1 MGQKPLEGRCLP
13 VLLLLYSLCDTHLK
27 SSDVRLDCFPWYG
40 FPASVS
46 ADRRIG
52 QFCHRH
58 LLSHLRRFSK
68 FSRNETPDGCLLT
81 FASGKFRTRIR
92 SITDR
97 HSLLP
102 SSLARTSVG
111 SPCGLLSSSRGNVRD
126 YHVPR
131 KYLTDRLGSAH
142 TPVELHLRWRMLEPP
157 YLSTYLL
164 VQACQHLWLVY
175 FFNDAAAVH
184 LC

>member
-1 MGQKPLEGRCLP
+1 MGRPGCS
-13 VLLLLYSLCDTHLK
+13 YYNLCDTHLE
-27 SSDVRLDCFPWYG
+27 SSDVRLDCFPWYS
-40 FPASVS
+40 FPASIS

-52 QFCHRH
+52 QLGCHRH

-68 FSRNETPDGCLLT
+68 FFRNETQDGRLLT

-92 SITDR
+92 PITDR
-97 HSLLP
+97 HSLFP
-102 SSLARTSVG
+102 SSLTHTSMG
-111 SPCGLLSSSRGNVRD
+111 SSYGLLSSSRGNVRD
-126 YHVPR
+126 YHVPW

-142 TPVELHLRWRMLEPP
+142 TPVALHLRWRTLEPP

-175 FFNDAAAVH
+175 FNDAAAVH